1 MKQVRKT
8 SQFKKDFKR
17 FKNKKEFLY
26 TLVSVVRL
34 LAEGKEIPEKY
45 APHPLKGNWE
55 NYMECHIEND
65 SLLIWYDKEK
75 DFVELVR
82 LVHIHNCLG
91 KDVKNKNLTN
101 HLTR

>member
-1 MKQVRKT
+1 MKYVRKT
-8 SQFKKDFKR
+8 FQFKKDFKR

-82 LVHIHNCLG
+82 LGSHS
-91 KDVKNKNLTN
+91 
-101 HLTR
+101 